1 MVRKDS
7 NVDERKDPE
16 TVSLKSDDGGK
27 RKPSFESL
35 KNEHDMLMVCRSLL
49 IVVTAVLLLI
59 PMPPMML
66 SVKFLIFMILAYA
79 SIYNEKSMDEEAHA
93 RKDRSSKWMHV
104 LSYVVLF
111 AVVVLFMFLTV
122 NVSIGYQSMSIELDQ
137 ANQALESIPRVSL
150 YMPKA

>member
-7 NVDERKDPE
+7 NGNDKKGSK

-27 RKPSFESL
+27 RRPSFESL
-35 KNEHDMLMVCRSLL
+35 RNEHDMLMVCRSLL

-93 RKDRSSKWMHV
+93 RKDHASKWMHV

-122 NVSIGYQSMSIELDQ
+122 NVSVGYQSMSTELDQ
-137 ANQALESIPRVSL
+137 AHEALNLIPRVSL
-150 YMPKA
+150 YMPKV